1 MRNAFHNRGRMT
13 ICHIQAEEDI
23 LTAAATAAAAA
34 VNLRCAM
41 GTDITAEP
49 TGLFTTSTVLPDIIS
64 ARNPILLQLQKRGKS
79 ERSSRI
85 SL

>member
-1 MRNAFHNRGRMT
+1 MRSAFHNRGRRT
-13 ICHIQAEEDI
+13 ICHIQAEEGI
-23 LTAAATAAAAA
+23 LTAAVTAA

-41 GTDITAEP
+41 ETDIIAEP

-64 ARNPILLQLQKRGKS
+64 ARNPIPLQLQKKEKS